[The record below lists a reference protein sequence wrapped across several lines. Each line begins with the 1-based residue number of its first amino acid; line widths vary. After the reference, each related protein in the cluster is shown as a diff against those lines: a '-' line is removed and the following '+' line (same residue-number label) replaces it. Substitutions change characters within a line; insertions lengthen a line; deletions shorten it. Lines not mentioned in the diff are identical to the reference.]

1 MADKLHI
8 TPALIRQYLEGKLDD
23 RTMHALEKQALDDP
37 FLAEALEGYSHHD
50 ADQQPALA
58 DLQSRLEKRVQ
69 EPPKKRGMYVRWLAA
84 ASVLIMVV
92 AGSLM
97 LLNRPQISPSIVV
110 QESVLQKDTGPAAQ
124 GGLSQEELKASEKQ
138 DSIATE
144 QKQLTLQDG
153 KEIPLKKKEAPAAMK
168 MRAPAPAPPASEM
181 ADVSPAKPAA
191 ALSRN
196 DIQLKAPDTRSSRIF
211 GKKEHAYDSAGM
223 FSMSKSN
230 KVNPGDTIFIGRR
243 QQQDTD
249 LMAKSRQ
256 EGYIAG
262 QPAKYYDPRKDNDY
276 NLISGVVIDAK
287 TGARIPGVSVT
298 EKGSDR
304 AVVTD
309 TSGNY
314 ALRVSKKENVE
325 LNFAS
330 AGYQRKKVNVSP
342 LSTGKVDVS
351 LPAAN
356 EIRIRGIASNVEA
369 EKRANP
375 NPEPVM
381 GEKVYQ
387 IYLQS
392 KKYLI
397 AKATPITGE
406 VRLSFTVMPDS
417 TLTDFKVLNS
427 LGKIADDAAIRI
439 VQDGPKWIPAANK
452 QKAVVELKVPIV
464 IKP

>member
-37 FLAEALEGYSHHD
+37 FLAEALEGYSHHA

-69 EPPKKRGMYVRWLAA
+69 EPAKKRGMYVRWLAA
-84 ASVLIMVV
+84 AAVLIIVV

-97 LLNRPQISPSIVV
+97 LLNRPQISQSIVV
-110 QESVLQKDTGPAAQ
+110 QKSVLQKDTAPAAQ
-124 GGLSQEELKASEKQ
+124 GQLSRKELKAWEKQ

-144 QKQLTLQDG
+144 QKLATLQDG
-153 KEIPLKKKEAPAAMK
+153 KEIPLKKDDKPVAMNT
-168 MRAPAPAPPASEM
+168 PAPAPPASEM
-181 ADVSPAKPAA
+181 AADNAARPTA

-196 DIQLKAPDTRSSRIF
+196 DMQMRAPDTRSSRTF
-211 GKKEHAYDSAGM
+211 GKKEHAYDTAAM

-230 KVNPGDTIFIGRR
+230 KVNFGDTIFIGRR
-243 QQQDTD
+243 QQQDTN

-298 EKGSDR
+298 EKGSGR

-330 AGYQRKKVNVSP
+330 AGYQRKNVNVSP

-351 LPAAN
+351 LPAAS
-356 EIRIRGIASNVEA
+356 EIRIRGVASNVEA
-369 EKRANP
+369 EKTPNP

-381 GEKVYQ
+381 GEQVYQ

-397 AKATPITGE
+397 AKAPPVTGE

-417 TLTDFKVLNS
+417 TLTDFKVLGS

-439 VQDGPKWIPAANK
+439 VQDGPKWIPAGNR
-452 QKAVVELKVPIV
+452 QKAMVELKVPIV

>member
-58 DLQSRLEKRVQ
+58 DLESRLKKRVQ
-69 EPPKKRGMYVRWLAA
+69 EPPKKRGMYIRWLAA

-110 QESVLQKDTGPAAQ
+110 QKSAPQKDSAPATQ
-124 GGLSQEELKASEKQ
+124 DRLSQEELKAWEKQ

-144 QKQLTLQDG
+144 QKLLTLQDG
-153 KEIPLKKKEAPAAMK
+153 KEIPLKKKETPVAVIM
-168 MRAPAPAPPASEM
+168 PAPAPPASEM
-181 ADVSPAKPAA
+181 ADDNAVKPSA

-196 DIQLKAPDTRSSRIF
+196 DIQLKAADIRSSRIF

-243 QQQDTD
+243 QQQDTN
-249 LMAKSRQ
+249 LKAKSRQ

-304 AVVTD
+304 VVVTD

-314 ALRVSKKENVE
+314 ALRVSKKENIE

-330 AGYQRKKVNVSP
+330 AGYQRKNVSVSP

-381 GEKVYQ
+381 GEQVYQ

-397 AKATPITGE
+397 AKATPVTGE